1 MKHFVG
7 MKKEQ
12 GMVATL
18 FDFNR
23 WFGDA
28 ESKDLRKVWFCVVF
42 RVARHRLLL
51 NLPQDFKAAEKAH
64 LAKV

>member
-12 GMVATL
+12 GLVATVSN
-18 FDFNR
+18 FNR

-28 ESKDLRKVWFCVVF
+28 ESEDLRK
-42 RVARHRLLL
+42 
-51 NLPQDFKAAEKAH
+51 NFKATEKANLAEKQKTRRAAAKKTPA
-64 LAKV
+64 LATAPP